1 MCDAKRGGRREGS
14 AWKRLFWQDGRL
26 SAAAYDHRTCVQAQM
41 IKVGGEGVADTAC
54 WYITF
59 DNSQYITVTYMRNS
73 GLEVK
78 KRYQMVFFKIG
89 RKILKIPNGM

>member
-1 MCDAKRGGRREGS
+1 
-14 AWKRLFWQDGRL
+14 
-26 SAAAYDHRTCVQAQM
+26 M

-59 DNSQYITVTYMRNS
+59 DNSQYITVTYIRNS

-78 KRYQMVFFKIG
+78 KCYQMVSFKIG
-89 RKILKIPNGM
+89 RIRQKIRA